1 MLTKEGKYIDG
12 YQGVRPKLPPLGL
25 AYLAGFIEK
34 GGHQV
39 KIIDG
44 MAEMLSA
51 KEIARISNE
60 FDIIGVTS
68 ITFLALLAHEVAK
81 EIKQEDKDKPVI
93 FGGPHATVVPEDVLS
108 DENIDYVVLGEG
120 ENTFAELVEVLASK
134 KDVSQVRGLAFRKN
148 GKVIFTEPRE
158 TEKNIDN
165 FPFPARHLL
174 KMHLYRSSE
183 VRSRRHPALHQMS
196 SRGCPFN
203 CSFCS
208 NKIMHRCQ
216 LRMHSPERVVE
227 EMQILIKD
235 YGAKEIHFWDDCF
248 VFDEARA
255 LKICEMIQRKN
266 VRISWDCEATINRVT
281 PPILKELKKAGCFNI
296 SYGIESGSENRL
308 RELGKAYVTQEKVK
322 QVVKWTREAGLSVR
336 GYFMFGFVGETK
348 EEMEET
354 IKFGKELN
362 LDFATFSLLV
372 PLPGCKDYERAKKE
386 GSFDPYYWKKMILSE
401 ISFPLQP
408 VYVPKGITA
417 EQLLAVHRRAF
428 REFYFRPKVI
438 LKKLYELRSLSNLI
452 GSIKGAY
459 VMLKKSN
466 K

>member
-1 MLTKEGKYIDG
+1 
-12 YQGVRPKLPPLGL
+12 
-25 AYLAGFIEK
+25 
-34 GGHQV
+34 
-39 KIIDG
+39 
-44 MAEMLSA
+44 
-51 KEIARISNE
+51 
-60 FDIIGVTS
+60 
-68 ITFLALLAHEVAK
+68 
-81 EIKQEDKDKPVI
+81 
-93 FGGPHATVVPEDVLS
+93 
-108 DENIDYVVLGEG
+108 
-120 ENTFAELVEVLASK
+120 
-134 KDVSQVRGLAFRKN
+134 
-148 GKVIFTEPRE
+148 
-158 TEKNIDN
+158 
-165 FPFPARHLL
+165 
-174 KMHLYRSSE
+174 
-183 VRSRRHPALHQMS
+183 
-196 SRGCPFN
+196 
-203 CSFCS
+203 
-208 NKIMHRCQ
+208 
-216 LRMHSPERVVE
+216 
-227 EMQILIKD
+227 
-235 YGAKEIHFWDDCF
+235 
-248 VFDEARA
+248 
-255 LKICEMIQRKN
+255 MIQRKN